1 MTNDDPSTNARA
13 WALWIEMLGP
23 PVLWLIQFQIR
34 YALVPWC
41 CANGNRSLLWTSS
54 GGSLVLAA
62 VMLMMSWSSWRNTPA
77 PPMTEEAPIGQK
89 RARFMA
95 TVGLMSSS
103 LFLLLIA
110 VQAIPVLF
118 IDPCIQ

>member
-1 MTNDDPSTNARA
+1 MTNDDPSSVGRQ
-13 WALWIEMLGP
+13 WVLWTEVLGP

-41 CANGNRSLLWTSS
+41 CANGKRSLLWTTS
-54 GGSLVLAA
+54 GGSLALAA
-62 VMLMMSWSSWRNTPA
+62 VMLVMSWSSWRNTPS
-77 PPMTEEAPIGQK
+77 PPLTQEAPIGQR

-95 TVGLMSSS
+95 ALGLMSSS